1 MEGTKA
7 KTYAPWFMGLMKAYN
22 SKSNELQLDDEASS
36 ELRQLFIE
44 KCREQYSAGNT
55 NGIRWAHEQ
64 ARKKLEEEA
73 KISS

>member
-1 MEGTKA
+1 MSTKT
-7 KTYAPWFMGLMKAYN
+7 KTYAPWFVNLMTAYN
-22 SKSNELQLDDEASS
+22 SKAEELQLDDEASQ
-36 ELRQLFIE
+36 EMRQLFIE

-55 NGIRWAHEQ
+55 SGIRWAHEQ